1 MLAFALEDAAAQK
14 DAVVRGPKK
23 GPYAASAIVLDGL
36 FLPNAN
42 LLLPSYTVSHTMVA
56 ELKSNVFRNEIYH
69 TIAQPTRF
77 WLLSKRSDFGCGAVC
92 RLLLVYERQGKCPNK
107 AGLFSD

>member
-1 MLAFALEDAAAQK
+1 MNRFFGSLHMLAFALEDAAAQK

-42 LLLPSYTVSHTMVA
+42 LLLPSYTVFAHDG
-56 ELKSNVFRNEIYH
+56 RG
-69 TIAQPTRF
+69 AQI
-77 WLLSKRSDFGCGAVC
+77 
-92 RLLLVYERQGKCPNK
+92 
-107 AGLFSD
+107 